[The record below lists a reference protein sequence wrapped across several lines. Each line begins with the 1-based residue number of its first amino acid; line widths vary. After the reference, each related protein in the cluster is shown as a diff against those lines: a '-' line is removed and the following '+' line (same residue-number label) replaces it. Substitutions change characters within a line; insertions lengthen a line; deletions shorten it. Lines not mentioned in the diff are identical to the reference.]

1 MSVVTMRKLLEA
13 GVHFGHQTRRWDPKM
28 KPYIYAA
35 KNNVYIIDLEK
46 TQEHLDTAYNAM
58 KAIAER
64 GGKVLF
70 VGTKRQAQTVVLE
83 ESLRSGSFYVNQRWL
98 GGILTNYRT
107 IQKSIK
113 QLVEIEQMEETG
125 AINNYSK
132 KEAALIRKKAGRLE
146 NFLGGIK
153 EMKKLPDAVFVVEP
167 KEEHN
172 AVAEARKLK
181 IPVFGICD
189 TNCDPAIVDYPIPG
203 NDDAVRSIKL
213 IISLMADA
221 IVESKGGLLSVAY
234 TEDDAPEVTMA
245 DVIINVDEQ
254 NAENERR
261 RRARVEER
269 RQRQNQ
275 RDFRKNTSYRPRNNY
290 EDRNNA
296 ATTEP
301 VAKEAVKVEK
311 AVETPVSEVVEKP
324 VAEVVEAKVAEAS
337 VETAPK
343 KTKAIKEVEDTPVA
357 EEKVEVAEEKVKK
370 PKAKKEVE
378 DTPVVEEK
386 VEVTEEKVKKP
397 RAKKV
402 AVETAVVEEETVAEE
417 KKARKPRAK
426 KVVEETTEEK

>member
-28 KPYIYAA
+28 KPYIYTA
-35 KNNVYIIDLEK
+35 KNNVYIINLEK
-46 TQEHLDTAYNAM
+46 TQEYLDTAYAAM

-107 IQKSIK
+107 IQKRIK
-113 QLVEIEQMEETG
+113 RLLEIEQMEETG
-125 AINNYSK
+125 ALSNYPK
-132 KEAALIRKKAGRLE
+132 KEVALIRKEAARLE

-189 TNCDPAIVDYPIPG
+189 TNCDPAIVDYPIFG

-221 IVESKGGLLSVAY
+221 IVEAKGGLLSVAY

-245 DVIINVDEQ
+245 DVIINVEEQ

-275 RDFRKNTSYRPRNNY
+275 RDFRKNTPYKPRNY
-290 EDRNNA
+290 EERNVA
-296 ATTEP
+296 APTEGKTTVTTATEP
-301 VAKEAVKVEK
+301 TVKATPVTNTVEKVAKEVEK
-311 AVETPVSEVVEKP
+311 VVAETVVETPIEVTGEKKPTKTTTKPADEAVSE
-324 VAEVVEAKVAEAS
+324 
-337 VETAPK
+337 ETAA
-343 KTKAIKEVEDTPVA
+343 KTEAIA
-357 EEKVEVAEEKVKK
+357 EVAEEK
-370 PKAKKEVE
+370 KE
-378 DTPVVEEK
+378 
-386 VEVTEEKVKKP
+386 KKP
-397 RAKKV
+397 R
-402 AVETAVVEEETVAEE
+402 T
-417 KKARKPRAK
+417 K
-426 KVVEETTEEK
+426 KVVEETTVEE